1 MELNEGPQQVVI
13 PEQRYWSCMTCK
25 YYEYRMLKSGMNPEY
40 ESVCKKLDMYG
51 KEVDTNSTGYPFFLF
66 VLTDEKT
73 PQQCPF
79 LKSTERDQKIN
90 DLGIV

>member
-13 PEQRYWSCMTCK
+13 PEQRYWSCFACK
-25 YYEYRMLKSGMNPEY
+25 HYEYKMTNSGMNPKY

-51 KEVDTNSTGYPFFLF
+51 KEINSNDAYYFLF
-66 VLTDEKT
+66 VLDDGKT

-79 LKSTERDQKIN
+79 LKSTDRDQKLN
-90 DLGIV
+90 DLGI